1 MRDRVLAL
9 DIDGTLLYSDGSIS
23 SSLVDFLLNLQ
34 SNGVIL
40 CLSSGRPTL
49 GILPIANMLQ
59 MQEYGGYII
68 SFNGAELFDCKEK
81 KVLYKAS
88 LPQEAIPVVV
98 ECGRR
103 EGHAMLTYASDRIL
117 TEKPDDAYVLI
128 SHKRNEMPVQ
138 RVDDFEKEV
147 DVMLSKCIITGDPCE
162 MPALQREVTARLYG
176 VADAYLSEPYF
187 LEVVRKGVDKA
198 DALARLLDLL
208 KLSHKNLI
216 AAGDGHNDFGMIKLA
231 DIGIA
236 MGNAHIDVREIAD
249 IVAPHTDEDGLLQV
263 LEKIFAVQ
271 FKN

>member
-49 GILPIANMLQ
+49 GILPVANMLQ

-103 EGHAMLTYASDRIL
+103 EGHATLTYASDRIL

-147 DVMLSKCIITGDPCE
+147 DVVLSKCIITGDPCE

-216 AAGDGHNDFGMIKLA
+216 AAGDGHNDIGMIKLA

-263 LEKIFAVQ
+263 LKKIFAVQ